1 MFDSI
6 RNHKKYLMG
15 FLMILIIPS
24 FVLFGIEGYT
34 RFNERSEP
42 VASVDG
48 HDITKA
54 EWDQA
59 HQVEAQRLR
68 ESMPGLDAR
77 LLDSDEARYATLD
90 RLVRDRVL
98 AVAAEKDHLYTTD
111 ARLAAE
117 LQRNQAIATL
127 RKPDGTLDV
136 EAYRELLARQGLSP
150 EMFEARVRADLSRQQ
165 VLGGV
170 TASVLVTPAV
180 AAQALEP
187 FFQRREIRVQ
197 MLAAKDF
204 AARVQPTEAE
214 IEAFYNSNQALFQ
227 APEQVDVE
235 YLVLDAAAL
244 AKEVTLNEADLR
256 AYYDQNAVAL
266 SGGEERRASH
276 ILLTVPAGASAEQ
289 KAAVRQKAQELLD
302 QVRKDP
308 AKFAE
313 LAKAHS
319 QDPGSAAQGGDLGF
333 FGRNAMVKPFEDAA
347 FALAKGGISDLV
359 ESEFGFHIIELTDIR
374 APKVRSF
381 AEMRAQ
387 LEGDLKKQQAQKQF
401 SEAAETFSNLVYEQ
415 ADSLQPAAERLKLTV
430 QTAQGV
436 TREPRPDAGV
446 LGNQRLLA
454 ALFAPDSLE
463 KKQNTEALET
473 GSGQLTS
480 ARVTRHEAAHTKP
493 LAEVREQVRA
503 QLVAQRSAQL
513 AREAGAQ
520 RLEALKAGG
529 DASGLPAAVTVSR
542 DQPQG
547 VSAAVLR
554 AALSAPATTLPAWA
568 GVDLGAQGYAIVKVE
583 KLLPRSEAEAAR
595 RTQERQQYAQW
606 WTTAEAQAYYETLKD
621 RFKVRILVPE
631 PKRP

>member
-513 AREAGAQ
+513 AGEAGAQ